1 MDLVSYENVEKCV
14 LGGCLQKLKSK
25 FLGSFLHQN
34 CGEHTHKRKK
44 RGNLGFTNSQDG
56 KIFFSKNSY
65 CLATFS
71 SDPKRK
77 TILNFLTE
85 LIPCFMCI
93 IQTYTYQFL
102 KISLQKFSE
111 STFPFPRFFAQLFL
125 MKVFILPVILTPASK
140 VFFKKRTKSNTS
152 TIIS

>member
-1 MDLVSYENVEKCV
+1 MLPSKTKIKVFRDLFYTKIVVNIHIKE
-14 LGGCLQKLKSK
+14 
-25 FLGSFLHQN
+25 
-34 CGEHTHKRKK
+34 KK
-44 RGNLGFTNSQDG
+44 RRFRISKQLGQDG

-140 VFFKKRTKSNTS
+140 VFFKKRTKSNT
-152 TIIS
+152 TIYHSIIK